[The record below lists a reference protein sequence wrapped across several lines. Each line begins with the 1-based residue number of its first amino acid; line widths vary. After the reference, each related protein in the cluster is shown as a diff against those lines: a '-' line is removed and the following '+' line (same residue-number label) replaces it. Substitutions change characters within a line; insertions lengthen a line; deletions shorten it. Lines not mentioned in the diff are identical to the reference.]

1 MPEVVREY
9 KRQIDRAYDLP
20 LGEAM
25 RYEVDIAR
33 KHRAPSQEMIA
44 ERRKLVQQR
53 ARDQLGD

>member
-33 KHRAPSQEMIA
+33 IHRAPSQEMIA